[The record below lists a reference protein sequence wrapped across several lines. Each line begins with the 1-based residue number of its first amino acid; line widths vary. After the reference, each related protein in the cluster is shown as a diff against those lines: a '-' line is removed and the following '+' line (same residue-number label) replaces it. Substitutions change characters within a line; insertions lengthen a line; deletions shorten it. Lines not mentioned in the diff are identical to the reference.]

1 MFPQVHARL
10 NINISCF
17 CDSNM
22 NCAQEWGY
30 LMVKNEKKL
39 GNLIIIKSFMKRNTI
54 FGIIIVF
61 WQRVNLPSL
70 FFNGRKS

>member
-1 MFPQVHARL
+1 
-10 NINISCF
+10 
-17 CDSNM
+17 M

-61 WQRVNLPSL
+61 WQKVNLPSL